1 STPPRAPA
9 ACDAAGGAG
18 PRPAGAARRASHGPS
33 LVCGAERRDGA
44 GGNGQLHPGALREN
58 GAPAW
63 GPAGPQ
69 RSHRGAGDAGD
80 AGGDGHADRSI
91 APSRCRDAGL
101 RGALAERGQ
110 GAAGITMLH
119 LEAVR
124 TLLVA
129 VQQVRLYGGDHPATR
144 DAAEQF
150 FRIVQPDLQ
159 EAPVQIEIDERTV
172 IVQAIPQPTE
182 DRHVPQ
188 LRAHLAARRIA
199 GLVLHKD
206 AKLDAL
212 LALVRLLAKEPEEL
226 LAEGGLADALRAAGI
241 SGVTVQALAPVVA
254 RSAVRAQDPYEA
266 AVRAVY
272 GITTAA
278 EDGQADIPQALLTVE
293 ELVAAL
299 AVNTCLLTLFAGGAV
314 GLQHDVLVLLGVAGL
329 LHDIGLAALP
339 WKQRLLERTAIGPR
353 PEWHHPAD
361 GAFLLRHIGGRE
373 SLPMIVAAEHHL
385 PALGRVPVL
394 PHSNLVALA
403 DYLDAMTCGRVP
415 AGRQMSMGTA
425 AEQLLRG
432 LGPRFDPLQ
441 VRMLVE
447 LIRRQEAAGL
457 EFSAPV

>member
-1 STPPRAPA
+1 
-9 ACDAAGGAG
+9 
-18 PRPAGAARRASHGPS
+18 
-33 LVCGAERRDGA
+33 
-44 GGNGQLHPGALREN
+44 
-58 GAPAW
+58 
-63 GPAGPQ
+63 
-69 RSHRGAGDAGD
+69 
-80 AGGDGHADRSI
+80 
-91 APSRCRDAGL
+91 
-101 RGALAERGQ
+101 
-110 GAAGITMLH
+110 MLH

-199 GLVLHKD
+199 GLVLHKE
-206 AKLDAL
+206 ANTEAMIG
-212 LALVRLLAKEPEEL
+212 LVRLLAKEPEEL
-226 LAEGGLADALRAAGI
+226 LAEGGLADALRAARI

-299 AVNTCLLTLFAGGAV
+299 AAEPQHLWRCLADRSHDELDPAHAVNTCLLTLFAGGAV
-314 GLQHDVLVLLGVAGL
+314 GLQHDVHVLLGVAGL

-339 WKQRLLERTAIGPR
+339 WEQRLLERTAIGPR

-385 PALGRVPVL
+385 PALGRAPVL

>member
-1 STPPRAPA
+1 
-9 ACDAAGGAG
+9 
-18 PRPAGAARRASHGPS
+18 
-33 LVCGAERRDGA
+33 
-44 GGNGQLHPGALREN
+44 
-58 GAPAW
+58 
-63 GPAGPQ
+63 
-69 RSHRGAGDAGD
+69 
-80 AGGDGHADRSI
+80 
-91 APSRCRDAGL
+91 
-101 RGALAERGQ
+101 
-110 GAAGITMLH
+110 MLH

-254 RSAVRAQDPYEA
+254 RSVVRAQDPYEA

-299 AVNTCLLTLFAGGAV
+299 AAEPQHLWRCLADRSHDELDPAHAVNTCLLTLFAGGAV
-314 GLQHDVLVLLGVAGL
+314 GLQHDVHVLLGVAGL

-339 WKQRLLERTAIGPR
+339 WEQRLLERTAIGPR

-415 AGRQMSMGTA
+415 AARQMSMGTA